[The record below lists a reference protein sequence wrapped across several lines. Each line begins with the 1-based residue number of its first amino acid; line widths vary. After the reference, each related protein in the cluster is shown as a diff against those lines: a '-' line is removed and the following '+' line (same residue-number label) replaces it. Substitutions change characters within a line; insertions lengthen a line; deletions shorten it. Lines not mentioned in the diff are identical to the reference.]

1 MPEINDFSH
10 VFEVGMRP
18 RIWDDSETNQSSF
31 WSQKSEPQIVNK
43 IATIFTCQKQFRS
56 HLTAGSLPTF
66 TNVGKFSGSQTLGCI
81 DILLQ
86 IIMRKALVIAGAA
99 VTSCSSGALARPSG
113 ASYRKSRS

>member
-31 WSQKSEPQIVNK
+31 WSQKSEPQIVNE

-66 TNVGKFSGSQTLGCI
+66 TNVGKFSGSQTMGCI

-86 IIMRKALVIAGAA
+86 NQQDYQ
-99 VTSCSSGALARPSG
+99 SS
-113 ASYRKSRS
+113 

>member
-31 WSQKSEPQIVNK
+31 WSQKSEPQIVNE

-81 DILLQ
+81 DILLPNFDFRFVFDHLDRAEL
-86 IIMRKALVIAGAA
+86 IPC
-99 VTSCSSGALARPSG
+99 VTVTPS
-113 ASYRKSRS
+113 RWPPF